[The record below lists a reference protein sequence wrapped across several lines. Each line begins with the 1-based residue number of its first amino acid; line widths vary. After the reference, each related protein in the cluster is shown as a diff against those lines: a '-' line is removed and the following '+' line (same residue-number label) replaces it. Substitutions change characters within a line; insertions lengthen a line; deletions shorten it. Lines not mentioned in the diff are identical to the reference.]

1 MKKFFLFLLISGSLP
16 MYGQEATVVN
26 FKTLDTLLKSSA
38 PEIIVINFWATW
50 CGPCIKELPHFE
62 KLNAAA
68 DPGIKVVLV
77 NLDYADKVE
86 KVNSFLRIKK
96 IKTPVLL
103 LDEID
108 YNSWIEKVDKNWSG
122 AIPATLVLNTATG
135 KRNFVE
141 KELSETDLQQLIKDT
156 KTN

>member
-1 MKKFFLFLLISGSLP
+1 
-16 MYGQEATVVN
+16 MYGQEASIIK
-26 FKTLDTLLKSSA
+26 FETLDTLLKSPS
-38 PEIIVINFWATW
+38 PEVIVVNFWATW

-62 KLNAAA
+62 ELNRAG
-68 DPGIKVVLV
+68 DPRIKVILV

-86 KVNSFLRIKK
+86 KVNSFLRIKN
-96 IKTPVLL
+96 IKSPVLL

-108 YNSWIEKVDKNWSG
+108 YNSWIDKVDKSWSG
-122 AIPATLVLNTATG
+122 AIPATLVLNTVTG

-141 KELSETDLQQLIKDT
+141 KELSESDLQQLIEET